1 MKNVKMVV
9 GSVFVVTFLV
19 LAYVVF
25 KGGWLAP
32 RGGAAMGGDTTATA
46 PPAATGAGP
55 AASGEAVTAPVRT
68 EPAEMNALPAW
79 MNGGA
84 EGAVQGAAPPVGPAS
99 QAQAER
105 SLRMQAAVQKLQT
118 LQAKGAAI
126 DPLEAER
133 ALSDLEKANGSSVL
147 QGIRLDV
154 LRENLRVAAQ
164 MQKAAEELQVLQ
176 RGDNS
181 AAKQAEIG
189 RKVAEVQALQ
199 KQLRMDFQTTPEPAA
214 RP

>member
-1 MKNVKMVV
+1 MN
-9 GSVFVVTFLV
+9 GSDEATVPGAVPPT
-19 LAYVVF
+19 
-25 KGGWLAP
+25 
-32 RGGAAMGGDTTATA
+32 GAAT
-46 PPAATGAGP
+46 
-55 AASGEAVTAPVRT
+55 
-68 EPAEMNALPAW
+68 
-79 MNGGA
+79 
-84 EGAVQGAAPPVGPAS
+84 S
-99 QAQAER
+99 QAQADR

-199 KQLRMDFQTTPEPAA
+199 KQLRMDFQTTQSAPAA